1 MKRHGLTRNALGA
14 LPLPPEL
21 GLARVRHLNGRSRLN
36 PTSVGERVGVRGFE
50 AHREGLTPHPTPLPM
65 GEGAERV
72 RGASVGMRRRAFL
85 TLLAAGAA
93 WPLAARAQQAR
104 MPVIGVLGATSAH
117 GYAAQLAAFRRGL
130 AEAGFVEGRDV
141 AIEYRWA
148 EDQYERLPELAAEL
162 VRRQVAV
169 IATIGG
175 NAASMAAKAAT
186 RTIPIVF
193 HGSVDPVEAGFVASL
208 NRPGGNLTG
217 VVTLNIDTGQKRVE
231 LIHELVPTASAIGLI
246 LNPTNAV
253 AEAQTKDLQAAART
267 LGLKLHVLQAS
278 TEAEFEPAF
287 AALMQL
293 RAGGLVIGT
302 DGFLVS
308 RSEQLAALTLRHAL
322 PAIFQYRPFVEAGGL
337 MSYGGSV
344 TDSYRLSGIYTG
356 RILKG
361 EKPADLPVQ
370 QATKVELI
378 INLKTAKAL
387 GLTVPLPLLGRA
399 DEVIE

>member
-1 MKRHGLTRNALGA
+1 MQHD
-14 LPLPPEL
+14 
-21 GLARVRHLNGRSRLN
+21 RL
-36 PTSVGERVGVRGFE
+36 
-50 AHREGLTPHPTPLPM
+50 
-65 GEGAERV
+65 
-72 RGASVGMRRRAFL
+72 RRRDFITML
-85 TLLAAGAA
+85 GGAAAA
-93 WPLAARAQQAR
+93 WPTAARAQQSAR
-104 MPVIGVLGATSAH
+104 PVVGVLGATTAQ
-117 GYAAQLAAFRRGL
+117 GYAAQLAAFRQGL
-130 AEAGFVEGRDV
+130 NEAGFVEGRNV

-148 EDQYERLPELAAEL
+148 EDQYDRLPALAADL

-175 NAASMAAKAAT
+175 NPSSSAAKAAT
-186 RTIPIVF
+186 ATIPVVF

-217 VVTLNIDTGQKRVE
+217 VVTLNTELGQKRLE
-231 LIHELVPTASAIGLI
+231 LIHELVPTATTIGLL

-253 AEAQTKDLQAAART
+253 AEIQSKDLQAAART
-267 LGLKLHVLQAS
+267 LGLQLRVLHAS
-278 TEAEFEPAF
+278 TERDFDEVF
-287 AALMQL
+287 ATLIRL
-293 RAGGLVIGT
+293 RAGGLVIGS
-302 DGFLVS
+302 DGFFVS
-308 RSEQLAALTLRHAL
+308 RSEQLAALTVRHAL
-322 PAIFQYRPFVEAGGL
+322 PAIFQYRAFVTAGGL

-370 QATKVELI
+370 QATKVELM

>member
-1 MKRHGLTRNALGA
+1 MNR
-14 LPLPPEL
+14 
-21 GLARVRHLNGRSRLN
+21 
-36 PTSVGERVGVRGFE
+36 
-50 AHREGLTPHPTPLPM
+50 REFISF
-65 GEGAERV
+65 V
-72 RGASVGMRRRAFL
+72 
-85 TLLAAGAA
+85 AAAAA
-93 WPLAARAQQAR
+93 WPRAARAQQA
-104 MPVIGVLGATSAH
+104 MPVIGVLGATTAQ

-130 AEAGFVEGRDV
+130 AEVGFVEGRDV

-148 EDQYERLPELAAEL
+148 EDQYERLPELAADL
-162 VRRQVAV
+162 VRRHVAV

-175 NAASMAAKAAT
+175 NAASVAAKAAT
-186 RTIPIVF
+186 RTIPVVF

-217 VVTLNIDTGQKRVE
+217 VVTLNIDTGQKRLE
-231 LIHELVPTASAIGLI
+231 LMHELVPTASTIALL
-246 LNPTNAV
+246 LNPTNTV
-253 AEAQTKDLQAAART
+253 AETQTKDLQAAART
-267 LGLKLHVLQAS
+267 LGLELHVLHAT
-278 TEAEFEPAF
+278 TEREFEPAF
-287 AALMQL
+287 ADLMRL

-308 RSEQLAALTLRHAL
+308 SSEQLAALTLRHAV
-322 PAIFQYRPFVEAGGL
+322 PAIFQYRAFVEAGGL

-344 TDSYRLSGIYTG
+344 TDSYRLSGIYSG